1 MIFYSQVFTSG
12 NTSLSGSPTHKLAS
26 SVKFMWIYV
35 LVWLDLP
42 YLHTDIAWYTVSSSK
57 QLVFSTTCMFPC
69 KYAKRVHWS
78 CDLSTDNT
86 YTHDMHTQTH
96 MLIPLNKP
104 SSLGTRME
112 WWQKRYGNEEDG
124 REKDENRCVP
134 HICATHSLPHLP
146 LFSSLFSDY
155 CPLPPFAPVLSAVST
170 PLFTP
175 LPPNTPQQ
183 NPSSS
188 SQERWHTLRINLEM
202 RCDPKAGTEKRKVE
216 TTDMYVWSHAR
227 TPMSQHVDHTCHA
240 AQCYY

>member
-1 MIFYSQVFTSG
+1 MI
-12 NTSLSGSPTHKLAS
+12 HC
-26 SVKFMWIYV
+26 
-35 LVWLDLP
+35 
-42 YLHTDIAWYTVSSSK
+42 K
-57 QLVFSTTCMFPC
+57 QLKTACFQYNMYVPC
-69 KYAKRVHWS
+69 KYAKE
-78 CDLSTDNT
+78 STEAVT
-86 YTHDMHTQTH
+86 WVQIILTHMTCTHKHTFT
-96 MLIPLNKP
+96 MLIPPNKP

-155 CPLPPFAPVLSAVST
+155 CPLPPFAPFFSAVST

-227 TPMSQHVDHTCHA
+227 TPMSQHADHTWHA
-240 AQCYY
+240 AQCYYSGYQ